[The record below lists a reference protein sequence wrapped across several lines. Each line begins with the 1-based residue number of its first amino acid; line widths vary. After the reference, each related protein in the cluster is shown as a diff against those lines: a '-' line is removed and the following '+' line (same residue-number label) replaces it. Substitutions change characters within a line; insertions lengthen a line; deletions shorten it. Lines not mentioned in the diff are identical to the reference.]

1 MKKLA
6 LVAAVGL
13 ALSGCGGSGGSDNPS
28 THPTEGESTQPVA
41 KPSAAIG
48 TVESVSSENSSI
60 TVNGYTYRVSEV
72 MYGGKQTNLAS
83 VKPNMMVQ
91 VGSGQEKSSSAPVV
105 VTLEPTMTGHIKIID
120 KNAGKFTINGF
131 ELVYPELINSDIDSG
146 DWVMVSSLP
155 AANNQYKVLS
165 VVKFETS
172 LSDQDE
178 VEGRISSIDLN
189 KKEFKLG
196 ANVTVAYDRIAD
208 LQVGQ
213 WVEAE
218 GSFNGN
224 VFHASLVEVESYN
237 QLQGENDVEG
247 IVTWVNQD
255 QSAFELNYRG
265 TFIIDGKTC
274 FQNDDDAPCNPA
286 LIANLAVGSEVEVTS
301 IMGTLNTP
309 VATHVEFEKPDWADD
324 NEEDWNVNEFECSG
338 WVANHKINGVDTA
351 TFDIDHC
358 WNDLN
363 QTIDNSSVVVNSK
376 TMFED
381 GLSFSNI
388 ANKHVEVEGTIINNT
403 NVALEIEPWE
413 SDD

>member
-13 ALSGCGGSGGSDNPS
+13 ALSGCGGSGDGGSS
-28 THPTEGESTQPVA
+28 TPQPVV

-48 TVESVSSENSSI
+48 TVESVNEAKSTI
-60 TVNGYTYRVSEV
+60 TVNGYTYHVSEV
-72 MYGGKQTNLAS
+72 MYGSKETNLGA

-131 ELVYPELINSDIDSG
+131 QLVYPELVNSDIDSG

-172 LSDQDE
+172 LSDKDE
-178 VEGRISSIDLN
+178 VEGRISSIDPN

-265 TFIIDGKTC
+265 TFVVDGKTC
-274 FQNDDDAPCNPA
+274 FQSDDDAPCNPA

-301 IMGTLNTP
+301 VMGTLNTP

>member
-13 ALSGCGGSGGSDNPS
+13 ALSGCGGSGGSDNS
-28 THPTEGESTQPVA
+28 TTQPVA

-196 ANVTVAYDRIAD
+196 ANVTVAYDPALRI
-208 LQVGQ
+208 
-213 WVEAE
+213 
-218 GSFNGN
+218 
-224 VFHASLVEVESYN
+224 YK
-237 QLQGENDVEG
+237 
-247 IVTWVNQD
+247 WVNGWKQ
-255 QSAFELNYRG
+255 
-265 TFIIDGKTC
+265 K
-274 FQNDDDAPCNPA
+274 A
-286 LIANLAVGSEVEVTS
+286 LS
-301 IMGTLNTP
+301 M
-309 VATHVEFEKPDWADD
+309 
-324 NEEDWNVNEFECSG
+324 
-338 WVANHKINGVDTA
+338 A
-351 TFDIDHC
+351 TFF
-358 WNDLN
+358 
-363 QTIDNSSVVVNSK
+363 
-376 TMFED
+376 M
-381 GLSFSNI
+381 
-388 ANKHVEVEGTIINNT
+388 
-403 NVALEIEPWE
+403 PR
-413 SDD
+413 

>member
-6 LVAAVGL
+6 LVAAVGM
-13 ALSGCGGSGGSDNPS
+13 ALSGCGGSGDGGSSSP
-28 THPTEGESTQPVA
+28 QPAA
-41 KPSAAIG
+41 KPSSAIG
-48 TVESVSSENSSI
+48 TVESVNEAKSTI
-60 TVNGYTYRVSEV
+60 TVNGYTYHVSEV
-72 MYGGKQTNLAS
+72 MYGSKETNLGA
-83 VKPNMMVQ
+83 VQPNMMVQ
-91 VGSGQEKSSSAPVV
+91 VGSGTEKSTEEPVV
-105 VTLEPTMTGHIKIID
+105 VTLEPTMTGHIQIID

-131 ELVYPELINSDIDSG
+131 ELVYPELNKSDIDSG

-172 LSDQDE
+172 LSEEDE
-178 VEGRISSIDLN
+178 IEGRISSIDVN

-196 ANVTVAYDRIAD
+196 ENVTVAYDRIAD

-218 GSFNGN
+218 GSLNGN
-224 VFHASLVEVESYN
+224 IFQASYVEIENYN
-237 QLQGENDVEG
+237 QLQGDNDVEG

-265 TFIIDGKTC
+265 TFIVDSKTC
-274 FQNDDDAPCNPA
+274 FQSDDDAPCNPS
-286 LIANLAVGSEVEVTS
+286 LISNLTVGSEVEVTS
-301 IMGTLNTP
+301 VLGTSNTP
-309 VATHVEFEKPDWADD
+309 VATHVEFEKPDWEGD
-324 NEEDWNVNEFECSG
+324 NEEDWNVYEFECSG
-338 WVANHKINGVDTA
+338 WVANYKVNGVDTA

-358 WNDLN
+358 WNDLD
-363 QTIDNSSVVVNSK
+363 QTIDNSSVVVNGQ

-388 ANKHVEVEGTIINNT
+388 ANKRVEVEGTIINNT

-413 SDD
+413 ADD

>member
-13 ALSGCGGSGGSDNPS
+13 ALSGCGGSGDGGSS
-28 THPTEGESTQPVA
+28 TPQPVV

-48 TVESVSSENSSI
+48 TVESVNEAKSTI
-60 TVNGYTYRVSEV
+60 TVNGYTYHVSEV
-72 MYGGKQTNLAS
+72 MYGSKETNLGA

-91 VGSGQEKSSSAPVV
+91 VGSGQEKSPSAPVV
-105 VTLEPTMTGHIKIID
+105 VTLEPTMTGHIKIVD

-172 LSDQDE
+172 LSDKDE

-265 TFIIDGKTC
+265 TFIIDSKTC
-274 FQNDDDAPCNPA
+274 FQNDDDAHCNPA

-301 IMGTLNTP
+301 VMGTLNTP

>member
-6 LVAAVGL
+6 LVAAMGL
-13 ALSGCGGSGGSDNPS
+13 ALSGCGGSGGSGS
-28 THPTEGESTQPVA
+28 SSTQPTA
-41 KPSAAIG
+41 KPSTAIG
-48 TVESVSSENSSI
+48 TVESVNSKNDSI

-72 MYGGKQTNLAS
+72 MYGGKKTNLAS
-83 VKPNMMVQ
+83 IKPNMMVQ
-91 VGSGQEKSSSAPVV
+91 VGSGKEKSSSAPVV
-105 VTLEPTMTGHIKIID
+105 VTLEPTMTGHIQII
-120 KNAGKFTINGF
+120 KEATGAFTINGF
-131 ELVYPELINSDIDSG
+131 KLVYPDLNKSDIESG

-155 AANNQYKVLS
+155 AANDQYKVLS
-165 VVKFETS
+165 VVKFES
-172 LSDQDE
+172 NFSEKDE
-178 VEGRISSIDLN
+178 IEGRISSIDIN

-224 VFHASLVEVESYN
+224 VFDASYVEIENYN
-237 QLQGENDVEG
+237 QLAGDNDVEG

-265 TFIIDGKTC
+265 TFVINSKTC
-274 FQNDDDAPCNPA
+274 FQNDDDAPCNPS
-286 LIANLAVGSEVEVTS
+286 LISNLAVGAEVEVTS
-301 IMGTLNTP
+301 VLGTANTP

-324 NEEDWNVNEFECSG
+324 NDDDWNVNEFECSG
-338 WVANHKINGVDTA
+338 WVTNYKVNGVDQA

-363 QTIDNSSVVVNSK
+363 HTIDNSSVIVNGN
-376 TMFED
+376 TLFED

-388 ANKHVEVEGTIINNT
+388 ENKRIEVEGTIINNA
-403 NVALEIEPWE
+403 NVALEVEPWE
-413 SDD
+413 ADD

>member
-13 ALSGCGGSGGSDNPS
+13 VLSGCGGSGDSSNS
-28 THPTEGESTQPVA
+28 STQPTA
-41 KPSAAIG
+41 KPSTAIG
-48 TVESVSSENSSI
+48 TVESVNSENDSI

-83 VKPNMMVQ
+83 IKPNMMVQ
-91 VGSGQEKSSSAPVV
+91 VGSGKEKSSNAPVI
-105 VTLEPTMTGHIKIID
+105 VTLEPTMTGHIQIID
-120 KNAGKFTINGF
+120 KTTGKFTINGF
-131 ELVYPELINSDIDSG
+131 ELVYPDLNKSDIESG

-155 AANNQYKVLS
+155 AANDQYKVLS
-165 VVKFETS
+165 VVKFE
-172 LSDQDE
+172 SDFSEKDE
-178 VEGRISSIDLN
+178 IEGRISSIDLN

-224 VFHASLVEVESYN
+224 VFDASYVEIENYN
-237 QLQGENDVEG
+237 QLAGDNDVEG

-265 TFIIDGKTC
+265 TFVIDSKTC
-274 FQNDDDAPCNPA
+274 FQSDDDAPCNPS
-286 LIANLAVGSEVEVTS
+286 LISNLTVGAEIEVTS
-301 IMGTLNTP
+301 VLGTANTP

-324 NEEDWNVNEFECSG
+324 NDDDWNVNEFECSG
-338 WVANHKINGVDTA
+338 WVSNYKVNGVDKA

-363 QTIDNSSVVVNSK
+363 QTIDNSSVVVNGK
-376 TMFED
+376 TMYED

-413 SDD
+413 AED